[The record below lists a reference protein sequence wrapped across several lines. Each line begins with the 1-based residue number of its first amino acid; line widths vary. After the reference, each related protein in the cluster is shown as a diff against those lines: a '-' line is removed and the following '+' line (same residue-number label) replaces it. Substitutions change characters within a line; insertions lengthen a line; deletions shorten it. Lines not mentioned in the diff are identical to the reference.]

1 MRKFIPLLFSFLL
14 SLFPLSSLS
23 SQELGLVLAGGGG
36 KGAYEVGVWKA
47 FVEYGLAQKVTYMSG
62 TSVGGLNAGLFASEC
77 VDRVVG
83 FWQVFVPEELWN
95 NTYEVIDQKGLER
108 IINQADLSKMQKN
121 PYPKVFVTTTRARFL
136 LGKFLTKILGFDYAH
151 RFLLNEEPDL
161 EEIKKMMLATSAVPL
176 LTNSI
181 ELKDGYRH
189 VDGGVADNVPISPLL
204 DNEEISADLSTVFV
218 VHLGQD
224 SKLSDDYP
232 DGKVVDIF
240 PSEDIGSWGAMVDFS
255 QEKVNYLIELGYRD
269 ACKVLSGQNLHP
281 VEGYWFE

>member
-1 MRKFIPLLFSFLL
+1 
-14 SLFPLSSLS
+14 
-23 SQELGLVLAGGGG
+23 
-36 KGAYEVGVWKA
+36 
-47 FVEYGLAQKVTYMSG
+47 
-62 TSVGGLNAGLFASEC
+62 
-77 VDRVVG
+77 
-83 FWQVFVPEELWN
+83 
-95 NTYEVIDQKGLER
+95 
-108 IINQADLSKMQKN
+108 MQKN

-189 VDGGVADNVPISPLL
+189 VDGGVSDNVPIAPLL
-204 DNEEISADLSTVFV
+204 DGKIDKNLSSIFV
-218 VHLGQD
+218 VHLGG
-224 SKLSDDYP
+224 SGRLSEDYP
-232 DGKVVDIF
+232 DGRVVDIF